1 MVNVNFLYPRWGAE
15 HVDWNEFLAEV
26 KEQGY
31 YGIEWYPYGDRDTNY
46 EAVIAQLKDI
56 GLKYAIVMTVKDEP
70 QSEADYFQRLEK
82 QLGELASLGQH
93 SLAPLFIS
101 AQTGREYFSL
111 DEVYRC
117 LSICDKVQ
125 SETGIKIYQETHRN
139 KWAYGLHK
147 IPEVLKKY
155 PSLRFTLD
163 ISHWFCVS
171 ESYLEDQRDK
181 LLNILPHVDHIHSRV
196 GYTQGAQIPD
206 VTNPLYKDIVDIHL
220 EIWQQWVDLKKI
232 NGVQNITISTEFGPP
247 PYLITTGHI
256 DTDYLKQWEQNLWI
270 KKYLIQL
277 LNLT

>member
-31 YGIEWYPYGDRDTNY
+31 YGIEWYPYGEGDANY
-46 EAVIAQLKDI
+46 ETVIAQLKDA

-70 QSEADYFQRLEK
+70 ESEADYFQRLEK
-82 QLGELASLGQH
+82 QLSELALLGQQ
-93 SLAPLFIS
+93 SLPPLFIS

-155 PSLRFTLD
+155 PDLRFTLD

-181 LLNILPHVDHIHSRV
+181 LLNILPHVEHIHSRV

-232 NGVQNITISTEFGPP
+232 NGVENITISTEFGPP
-247 PYLITTGHI
+247 PYLITTGHT

>member
-1 MVNVNFLYPRWGAE
+1 MVGVNFLYPRWGAE
-15 HVDWNEFLAEV
+15 HVAWNEFLAEV
-26 KEQGY
+26 KQQGY
-31 YGIEWYPYGDRDTNY
+31 HGIEWYPYGERDSNY
-46 EAVIAQLKDI
+46 EEVIEQIADA
-56 GLKYAIVMTVKDEP
+56 GLVYAIVMTVKEVPDR
-70 QSEADYFQRLEK
+70 EADYFQLLEK
-82 QLGELASLGQH
+82 QLTELASLGQH

-155 PSLRFTLD
+155 PGLRFTLD

-181 LLNILPHVDHIHSRV
+181 LLNILPHVEHIHSRV

-270 KKYLIQL
+270 KKHLIQL